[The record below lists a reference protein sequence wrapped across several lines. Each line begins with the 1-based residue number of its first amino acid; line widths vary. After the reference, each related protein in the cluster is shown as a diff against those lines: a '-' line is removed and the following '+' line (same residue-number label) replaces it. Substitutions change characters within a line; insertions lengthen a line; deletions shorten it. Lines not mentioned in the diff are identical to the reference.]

1 MVKNGDPVLQMRAIT
16 KRFPGVLA
24 NDHIDFEL
32 KAGEVHGLLGEN
44 GAGKTTLMKILYG
57 HLQPDSGEILIR
69 GEKVEIA
76 DPKEANELGIGMVHQ
91 HFMLVQNLTALE
103 NVVLGIPLER
113 PPLLDLGPAR
123 AKFERLTTEY
133 ELELDPNMPVWQLPV
148 GDQQWLEILKL
159 LFRDANILILDE
171 PTAVLAPQQAEQLF
185 RLIRRF
191 AQEGRSIVFISHKLK
206 EMKAVADRI
215 TVLRDGQVIGTVDA
229 ADAQPS
235 QLAEMMV
242 GRTVF
247 LERRSR
253 PPRESEQAVLEIRDL
268 NCLNDRGLPALK
280 DLNLTI
286 RAGEI
291 VGVAGVDGNGQRE
304 LAECISGLR
313 KPTAGSIRICGQPVQ
328 DVVRDTSLL
337 GFVPEDRHRMGLV
350 LGFTVAENM
359 VLKTFA
365 DPPFTRRGIIRW
377 NEIHRHAS
385 KLMQEYDVRA
395 PDPMVLASS
404 LSGGNQQRVVV
415 ARELSGKPSMLVTSQ
430 PTRGLDVGSVE
441 SVHSVLLRERNRG
454 AGVLFIS
461 TELSEVMALS
471 DRIIVMYKGEVMGEL
486 EAEGAD
492 VNTIGELMLGHREVL
507 EAQAGGAQ

>member
-471 DRIIVMYKGEVMGEL
+471 DRIIVMYKGEIMGEL

-507 EAQAGGAQ
+507 ESQAGGAQ

>member
-1 MVKNGDPVLQMRAIT
+1 MVKNGDPVLRMRAIT

-76 DPKEANELGIGMVHQ
+76 GPKEANELGIGMVHQ

-123 AKFERLTTEY
+123 AKFKQLTKEY

-242 GRTVF
+242 GRMVF

-253 PPRESEQAVLEIRDL
+253 PPRESEQAVLEIEDL

-313 KPTAGSIRICGQPVQ
+313 KPTAGSIRICGQPIQ

-337 GFVPEDRHRMGLV
+337 GFVPEDRHRTGLV

-365 DPPFTRRGIIRW
+365 DAPFTRRGIIRW
-377 NEIHRHAS
+377 DEVHRHAS

-395 PDPMVLASS
+395 PDPMVLVSS

-471 DRIIVMYKGEVMGEL
+471 DRIIVMYKGEIMGEL

-507 EAQAGGAQ
+507 ESQVGGAQ

>member
-32 KAGEVHGLLGEN
+32 KAGEVHGVLGEN

-253 PPRESEQAVLEIRDL
+253 PPRESEQAVLEIKGL

-280 DLNLTI
+280 DLSLTI

-471 DRIIVMYKGEVMGEL
+471 DRIIVMYKGEIMGEL

-507 EAQAGGAQ
+507 ESQAGGAQ

>member
-471 DRIIVMYKGEVMGEL
+471 DRIIVMYKGEIMGEL

>member
-1 MVKNGDPVLQMRAIT
+1 
-16 KRFPGVLA
+16 
-24 NDHIDFEL
+24 
-32 KAGEVHGLLGEN
+32 
-44 GAGKTTLMKILYG
+44 
-57 HLQPDSGEILIR
+57 
-69 GEKVEIA
+69 
-76 DPKEANELGIGMVHQ
+76 
-91 HFMLVQNLTALE
+91 
-103 NVVLGIPLER
+103 
-113 PPLLDLGPAR
+113 
-123 AKFERLTTEY
+123 
-133 ELELDPNMPVWQLPV
+133 
-148 GDQQWLEILKL
+148 
-159 LFRDANILILDE
+159 
-171 PTAVLAPQQAEQLF
+171 
-185 RLIRRF
+185 
-191 AQEGRSIVFISHKLK
+191 
-206 EMKAVADRI
+206 
-215 TVLRDGQVIGTVDA
+215 
-229 ADAQPS
+229 
-235 QLAEMMV
+235 
-242 GRTVF
+242 
-247 LERRSR
+247 
-253 PPRESEQAVLEIRDL
+253 
-268 NCLNDRGLPALK
+268 
-280 DLNLTI
+280 LTI

-313 KPTAGSIRICGQPVQ
+313 KPTAGSIRICGQPIQ

-337 GFVPEDRHRMGLV
+337 GFVPEDRHRTGLV

-359 VLKTFA
+359 VLKNFA

-377 NEIHRHAS
+377 DEVHRHAS

-395 PDPMVLASS
+395 PDPMVLVSS

-471 DRIIVMYKGEVMGEL
+471 DRIIVMYKGEIMGEL

-507 EAQAGGAQ
+507 ESQVGGAQ

>member
-32 KAGEVHGLLGEN
+32 KAGEVHGVLGEN

-253 PPRESEQAVLEIRDL
+253 PPRESEQAVLEIKGL

-471 DRIIVMYKGEVMGEL
+471 DRIIVMYKGEIMGEL

-507 EAQAGGAQ
+507 ESQAGGAQ

>member
-1 MVKNGDPVLQMRAIT
+1 MVKNGEPVLRMRAIT

-76 DPKEANELGIGMVHQ
+76 GPKEANELGIGMVHQ

-123 AKFERLTTEY
+123 AKFEQLTKEY

-191 AQEGRSIVFISHKLK
+191 AQEGRSIIFISHKLK
-206 EMKAVADRI
+206 EIKAVADRI

-253 PPRESEQAVLEIRDL
+253 PPRESEQAVLEIEDL

-313 KPTAGSIRICGQPVQ
+313 KPTAGSIRICGQPIQ

-337 GFVPEDRHRMGLV
+337 GFVPEDRHRTGLV

-359 VLKTFA
+359 VLKNFA

-377 NEIHRHAS
+377 DEVHRHAS

-395 PDPMVLASS
+395 PDPMVLVSS

-415 ARELSGKPSMLVTSQ
+415 ARELSGKPSMLV
-430 PTRGLDVGSVE
+430 TRGLDVGSVE

-471 DRIIVMYKGEVMGEL
+471 DRIIVMYKGEIMGEL

-507 EAQAGGAQ
+507 ESQVGGAQ

>member
-32 KAGEVHGLLGEN
+32 KAGEVHGVLGEN

-471 DRIIVMYKGEVMGEL
+471 DRIIVMYKGEIMGEL

-507 EAQAGGAQ
+507 ESQAGGAQ